1 MQEPGD
7 RTEVEKRD
15 SIRAK
20 EQTGALR
27 EKGCGWAQPGGS
39 QDKANVQ
46 YSSDKVKGLVMISC
60 DFKQSCL

>member
-1 MQEPGD
+1 MTGQRWRRETASGPGSKLGHSG
-7 RTEVEKRD
+7 RRGVAGH
-15 SIRAK
+15 S
-20 EQTGALR
+20 L
-27 EKGCGWAQPGGS
+27 GGS